1 MINVNESNH
10 DFGLIYFK
18 MNSQRGLQILGS
30 SIIYNL

>member
-1 MINVNESNH
+1 MINVNESNCN
-10 DFGLIYFK
+10 FWQIYFE